1 MTDAP
6 PVSNLARYGALLEKP
21 LFFLIALFCFASAST
36 ALTGL
41 MNSSFYLAVI
51 LWTGWLL
58 CMRPV
63 LPWRSGIFRLFMLL
77 VLVFVASL
85 LLNGD
90 WLVNNLN
97 EFKKD
102 YLKPLLV
109 FLMACS
115 FIRREQQARI
125 ILLGFA
131 LGFALRS
138 LLLLAYYGLD
148 LAWLAP
154 YRRGYAMDAVF
165 YLPLTSV
172 LLLFGQDWLSRRWR
186 VLLAVMWGVEM
197 LNLVLH
203 QSRTPLLAIIASLLL
218 LLLLNGSWRK
228 SLLLLLGCVISA
240 AGLFA
245 AKPELWQRYASTFRS
260 DTYQQDPA
268 LLERQGIWVATG
280 YLIRQQPVLGYGPGW
295 RKLAL
300 LVRNKPLLKYLQA
313 GSHPRNRSGYLY
325 FTKRGYPYG
334 KANPHSLYLQV
345 ALETG
350 LCGLLVYLSFLLTI
364 LWLSFRQVWRK
375 TVRHPVA
382 GSLLVIIPAFLL
394 VGFANG
400 MWANAVLLM
409 MLAGML
415 LVPQAAPRSGSS
427 SGKLA

>member
-1 MTDAP
+1 MIDTLP
-6 PVSNLARYGALLEKP
+6 SSSLVRYGTLLEKP

-36 ALTGL
+36 ALTAV
-41 MNSSFYLAVI
+41 MNSSFYLAAI
-51 LWTGWLL
+51 LWAGWLL
-58 CMRPV
+58 CVRPA

-77 VLVFVASL
+77 VLAFVISL
-85 LLNGD
+85 LLNDD
-90 WLVNNLN
+90 WLTNNLN

-102 YLKPLLV
+102 HLKPLLV

-115 FIRREQQARI
+115 FIRREQQVRI
-125 ILLGFA
+125 ILLCFA

-138 LLLLAYYGLD
+138 LLLLSYYGFD

-172 LLLFGQDWLSRRWR
+172 LLLFGQNWLSRRWR
-186 VLLAVMWGVEM
+186 VLLSVMWCVEM

-203 QSRTPLLAIIASLLL
+203 QSRTPLLVIIACQLL
-218 LLLLNGSWRK
+218 LLLLNVSWRK
-228 SLLLLLGCVISA
+228 SLLLMFGCVIA
-240 AGLFA
+240 AVSLFA
-245 AKPELWQRYASTFRS
+245 AKPELWRRYASTFHPV
-260 DTYQQDPA
+260 TYQQDIA
-268 LLERQGIWVATG
+268 FLERQGIWIATG
-280 YLIRQQPVLGYGPGW
+280 YLIHQQPVLGYGPGW

-300 LVRNKPLLKYLQA
+300 LARDEKLLKHLQEDT
-313 GSHPRNRSGYLY
+313 HLRNRYGYSY
-325 FTKRGYPYG
+325 FTERAYQYG

-350 LCGLLVYLSFLLTI
+350 ICGLLVYLSFLFAI
-364 LWLSFRQVWRK
+364 LWLAFRQVWRQ
-375 TVRHPVA
+375 TVRNPVA
-382 GSLLVIIPAFLL
+382 SSLLVIIPSFLL

-415 LVPQAAPRSGSS
+415 LPQEVSRSGSS
-427 SGKLA
+427 SGKSA

>member
-1 MTDAP
+1 MTDTLP
-6 PVSNLARYGALLEKP
+6 SSTLARYGALLEKP

-41 MNSSFYLAVI
+41 MNVSFFMAVI

-58 CMRPV
+58 CVRPT
-63 LPWRSGIFRLFMLL
+63 LPWRSGIFRLFVLL
-77 VLVFVASL
+77 VLVFVVSL
-85 LLNGD
+85 LLNVD
-90 WLVNNLN
+90 WLANNLN

-102 YLKPLLV
+102 HLKPLLV

-115 FIRREQQARI
+115 FIRREQQVRI

-138 LLLLAYYGLD
+138 LLVLAYYGLD

-165 YLPLTSV
+165 YLSLTSV

-186 VLLAVMWGVEM
+186 VLLVVMWGVEM

-203 QSRTPLLAIIASLLL
+203 QSRTPLLSIVASLLL

-260 DTYQQDPA
+260 ATYQQDGA
-268 LLERQGIWVATG
+268 LLERQGIWIATG

-300 LVRNKPLLKYLQA
+300 LARDEQLLQHLQA
-313 GSHPRNRSGYLY
+313 GTHPRNRYGYAY
-325 FTKRGYPYG
+325 FTERAYQYG
-334 KANPHSLYLQV
+334 KANPHNLYLQV

-350 LCGLLVYLSFLLTI
+350 LLGLLVYLSFLLAL
-364 LWLSFRQVWRK
+364 LWLAFRQVWRQ

-382 GSLLVIIPAFLL
+382 SSLLVIIPAFLL

-415 LVPQAAPRSGSS
+415 LSQVVHRSSPSS
-427 SGKLA
+427 EKLV

>member
-1 MTDAP
+1 MTKTFP
-6 PVSNLARYGALLEKP
+6 SSSLARYGASLERP

-36 ALTGL
+36 ALTAV
-41 MNSSFYLAVI
+41 MNSSFYLATI
-51 LWTGWLL
+51 LWAGWLL
-58 CMRPV
+58 CVRPA

-77 VLVFVASL
+77 VLVFVVSL
-85 LLNGD
+85 LLNGE
-90 WLVNNLN
+90 WLANNLN

-102 YLKPLLV
+102 HLKPLLV

-115 FIRREQQARI
+115 FIRREQQVRI

-138 LLLLAYYGLD
+138 LLLLAYYGFD

-172 LLLFGQDWLSRRWR
+172 LLLFGQNWLSRRWR
-186 VLLAVMWGVEM
+186 MLLAVMWGVEM

-203 QSRTPLLAIIASLLL
+203 QSRTPLLIIVASLLL
-218 LLLLNGSWRK
+218 LLMLKGAWRQC
-228 SLLLLLGCVISA
+228 LLLVLAGVI
-240 AGLFA
+240 AGMGVSVV
-245 AKPELWQRYASTFRS
+245 KPELLQHYTSAFRS
-260 DTYQQDPA
+260 STYQKDGSV
-268 LLERQGIWVATG
+268 LERQGIWVATS

-300 LVRNKPLLKYLQA
+300 LARDERLLQYLQS
-313 GSHPRNRSGYLY
+313 GTHPRNRYGYVY
-325 FTKRGYPYG
+325 FTERAYQYG

-350 LCGLLVYLSFLLTI
+350 LCGLLVYLSFLLAI
-364 LWLSFRQVWRK
+364 LWLAFRQVWRH

-382 GSLLVIIPAFLL
+382 SSLLVITPAFLL

-415 LVPQAAPRSGSS
+415 LPQVSRSGSS

>member
-1 MTDAP
+1 MTDTLP
-6 PVSNLARYGALLEKP
+6 SSSLARYGALLEKP

-36 ALTGL
+36 ALTAV
-41 MNSSFYLAVI
+41 MNSSFYLAAI

-58 CMRPV
+58 CVQPA
-63 LPWRSGIFRLFMLL
+63 LPWRSGIFRLFLLL
-77 VLVFVASL
+77 VLVFVISL

-90 WLVNNLN
+90 WLANNLN

-102 YLKPLLV
+102 HLKPLLV

-115 FIRREQQARI
+115 FIRHEQQVRI

-138 LLLLAYYGLD
+138 LLLLAFYGLD

-154 YRRGYAMDAVF
+154 YRSGYAMDAVF
-165 YLPLTSV
+165 YLSLTSV
-172 LLLFGQDWLSRRWR
+172 LLLYGQDWLSRRWR
-186 VLLAVMWGVEM
+186 VLLAVMWCMEM

-203 QSRTPLLAIIASLLL
+203 QSRTPLLAIVASLLL

-228 SLLLLLGCVISA
+228 SLLLLFGCVIA
-240 AGLFA
+240 AVGLFV
-245 AKPELWQRYASTFRS
+245 AKPELWQRYASTFHS
-260 DTYQQDPA
+260 ATYQQDGS

-300 LVRNKPLLKYLQA
+300 LARDEQLLQHLQA
-313 GSHPRNRSGYLY
+313 GVHPRNRYGYTY
-325 FTKRGYPYG
+325 FTERAHQYG

-350 LCGLLVYLSFLLTI
+350 LFGLLVYLSFLFSI
-364 LWLSFRQVWRK
+364 LWLAFRQVWRQ
-375 TVRHPVA
+375 TIRHPVA
-382 GSLLVIIPAFLL
+382 SSLLVIIPAFLL

-415 LVPQAAPRSGSS
+415 LMPQRAPRSSPS